1 MHIIRD
7 RRITEDQWLHAP
19 EGACADRCGAVTVA
33 LADWRRHRAELVQR
47 ESPVGVRL
55 CAADDLDEIAGH
67 LDAIDLVAFEFA
79 SFTDGRAYSH
89 ARILRERYG
98 YRGEIRARGDVSRDR
113 LAFMERCGFNA
124 FEVRADSN
132 PSDALGTALE
142 TALGTALGA
151 FGEISDVYQPAADTR
166 PAIGSRRA

>member
-19 EGACADRCGAVTVA
+19 EGARADRCGAVTVA

-67 LDAIDLVAFEFA
+67 LDA
-79 SFTDGRAYSH
+79 AYSH

-132 PSDALGTALE
+132 PSG
-142 TALGTALGA
+142 
-151 FGEISDVYQPAADTR
+151 PAAPDTDPSC
-166 PAIGSRRA
+166 PARRRAPGAPPVAANS